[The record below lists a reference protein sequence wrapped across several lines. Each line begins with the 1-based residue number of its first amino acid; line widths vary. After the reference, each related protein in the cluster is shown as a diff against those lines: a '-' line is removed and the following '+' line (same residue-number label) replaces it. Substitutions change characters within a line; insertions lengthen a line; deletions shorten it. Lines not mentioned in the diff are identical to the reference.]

1 MPGPVPVSY
10 PSLLG
15 RPEAQLL
22 AYTPESAIAEKYE
35 AMVAL
40 DLANSRMKDLYDV
53 WLLART
59 RAFDGTRLC
68 DAVRATFLRR
78 RTPLPD
84 GPPVA
89 LTFRFASDPD
99 KQTQW
104 RAFVRKTRLADAPP
118 ELATVV
124 QLLEAFLWRPL
135 WPRPVVREP
144 APGRPAGRGRMT
156 RRRARLTAP
165 REIRRSCRWAR
176 RTSRPADART
186 CRAR

>member
-1 MPGPVPVSY
+1 VPGPVPVSY

-68 DAVRATFLRR
+68 EAVRATFRRR

-84 GPPVA
+84 APPVA
-89 LTFRFASDPD
+89 LTSRFASEPD

-118 ELATVV
+118 ELAAVV
-124 QLLEAFLWRPL
+124 QLLDAFLW
-135 WPRPVVREP
+135 PVTLG
-144 APGRPAGRGRMT
+144 ATGRARVGTWPAGGPWT
-156 RRRARLTAP
+156 H
-165 REIRRSCRWAR
+165 
-176 RTSRPADART
+176 DAT
-186 CRAR
+186 ESEAHGSA